1 MHLKLPYMSEAIS
14 KQIVKFVRKQKL
26 PVKVIFTPGRKLR
39 DVFCSSRPYDK
50 PKCTRR
56 NCVVCDSLE
65 KGDCIT
71 QAPVYLVTCII
82 CKEKYVGETG
92 RSAYYRLTEH
102 LRNTSNPTSR
112 SYTEETFD
120 IHYRENHANKI
131 PQLRFEILD
140 SDIKIIRRLLLH
152 ICYTFVTPLLYFYY
166 TFVTPVFR
174 VCYTPCYT
182 FVTLL

>member
-1 MHLKLPYMSEAIS
+1 MSEAIS

-39 DVFCSSRPYDK
+39 DIFCSSRPCDK

-56 NCVVCDSLE
+56 NCVVCDNSE
-65 KGDCIT
+65 KGDCTT

-92 RSAYYRLTEH
+92 RSAYDRLTEH
-102 LRNTSNPTSR
+102 LRNASNPTSH
-112 SYTEETFD
+112 SYTEEAFV
-120 IHYRENHANKI
+120 IHCRENHANKI

-140 SDIKIIRRLLLH
+140 NDINIIRRKILESYYIYSIKAECTQIKRLL
-152 ICYTFVTPLLYFYY
+152 V
-166 TFVTPVFR
+166 
-174 VCYTPCYT
+174 
-182 FVTLL
+182 